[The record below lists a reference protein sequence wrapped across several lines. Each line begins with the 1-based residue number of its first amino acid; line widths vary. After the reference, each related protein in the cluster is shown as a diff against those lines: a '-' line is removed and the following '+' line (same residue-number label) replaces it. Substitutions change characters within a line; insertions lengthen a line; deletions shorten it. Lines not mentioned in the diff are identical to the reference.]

1 MFLLSILQCGGCQ
14 SVSHPPN
21 VIVAKDGSGNYNTIM
36 AALSACPNNSIAQYY
51 ILIKQGIYEEYV
63 QIDSWKTNIVF
74 IGEGMDKTIISGN
87 KSYGGG
93 IGTYYTATVG
103 VDGVGF
109 MAQDITFRNTAGPA
123 NYQAVALRASGN
135 SSTFY
140 RCQFDG
146 FQDTVYTQAG
156 NQFYRECI
164 ILGTIDFIC
173 GDATAVFQSC
183 LIEVRKP
190 MKGQYIAI
198 TAQQRND
205 NGPTGLV
212 LQNCTLRLAT
222 PDAGDNVAMY
232 LGRPWGHFSLTI
244 IMQSYID
251 MLINPRGWIEF
262 EGRPRVQP
270 YYLEYQNKGV
280 GADIRRRVKWAS
292 TTNDPRI
299 VSNFTVRNFINSDEW
314 IPSTVPHYLDLL

>member
-1 MFLLSILQCGGCQ
+1 MSQLEENQVLCLFNFRNVKFLTIVMILLSILQCGGCQ
-14 SVSHPPN
+14 SGSLPPN
-21 VIVAKDGSGNYNTIM
+21 VIVAKDVSGNYNTIM
-36 AALSACPNNSIAQYY
+36 AALSVCPDNSIAQYY

-74 IGEGMDKTIISGN
+74 IVNIIDLTI
-87 KSYGGG
+87 
-93 IGTYYTATVG
+93 VC
-103 VDGVGF
+103 F
-109 MAQDITFRNTAGPA
+109 MAQDITFQNTAGPA

-146 FQDTVYTQAG
+146 FQDT
-156 NQFYRECI
+156 CI

-205 NGPTGLV
+205 NGPTGL
-212 LQNCTLRLAT
+212 
-222 PDAGDNVAMY
+222 
-232 LGRPWGHFSLTI
+232 LGRPWGNFSRTI

-262 EGRPRVQP
+262 EGRPR
-270 YYLEYQNKGV
+270 
-280 GADIRRRVKWAS
+280 WAS

-299 VSNFTVRNFINSDEW
+299 VSHFTVRNFINGDKW
-314 IPSTVPHYLDLL
+314 IPSTVPLLNFVTLYYRVYLKKRSKNVI

>member
-1 MFLLSILQCGGCQ
+1 
-14 SVSHPPN
+14 
-21 VIVAKDGSGNYNTIM
+21 M
-36 AALSACPNNSIAQYY
+36 AAGFVSPNNSIAQYF
-51 ILIKQGIYEEYV
+51 IQIRQGIYEEYV
-63 QIDSWKTNIVF
+63 QIDSWKMNIVF

-93 IGTYYTATVG
+93 IGTYDTATVG
-103 VDGVGF
+103 VDGKGF
-109 MAQDITFRNTAGPA
+109 MTQDIAFRNTAGAA
-123 NYQAVALRASGN
+123 NFQAVALRASAEF
-135 SSTFY
+135 TAFY

-146 FQDTVYTQAG
+146 FQDTIYTHYG
-156 NQFYRECI
+156 KQFYRECI

-173 GDATAVFQSC
+173 GDATAIFQSC

-190 MKGQYIAI
+190 LKGQYIAI
-198 TAQQRND
+198 TAQQRSD
-205 NGPTGLV
+205 NGATGLV

-232 LGRPWGHFSLTI
+232 LGWPWGNFSRTV

-262 EGRPRVQP
+262 EGKSIVQP

-280 GADIRRRVKWAS
+280 VADTKRRVKWAS

-299 VSNFTVRNFINSDEW
+299 VSNFTVRNFINGDKW
-314 IPSTVPHYLDLL
+314 IPSTIPHHLDLL

>member
-1 MFLLSILQCGGCQ
+1 MSQLEENQVFAFLRLFNFRNVKFLTIVMFLLSILQCGGCQ

-21 VIVAKDGSGNYNTIM
+21 VIVAKDASGNYNTIM

-146 FQDTVYTQAG
+146 FQDIVYTQAG

-212 LQNCTLRLAT
+212 LQNCTLRLET

-232 LGRPWGHFSLTI
+232 LG
-244 IMQSYID
+244 
-251 MLINPRGWIEF
+251 
-262 EGRPRVQP
+262 
-270 YYLEYQNKGV
+270 
-280 GADIRRRVKWAS
+280 
-292 TTNDPRI
+292 
-299 VSNFTVRNFINSDEW
+299 
-314 IPSTVPHYLDLL
+314 